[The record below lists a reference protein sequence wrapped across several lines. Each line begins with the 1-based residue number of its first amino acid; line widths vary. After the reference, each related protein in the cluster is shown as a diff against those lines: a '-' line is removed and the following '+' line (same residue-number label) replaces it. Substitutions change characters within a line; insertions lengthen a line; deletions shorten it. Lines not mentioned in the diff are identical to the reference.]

1 MAELDPAL
9 TEDQEPVT
17 AEAPPPR
24 PTAEMMP
31 EEALDILKKGD
42 TLNDVR
48 VYRLRLD
55 GEFPQPLRMR
65 NVVLVQPIFDGPS
78 FLDEVSLNHCT
89 IDRPRFNKVTTFSK
103 GLELRESF
111 LVKANVHHLTVKGPL
126 TCDHMHTRG
135 KFLLANSIFEGQ
147 VRFWETRFK
156 GWVDIS
162 QCEFKGLADFRSF
175 HAEEG
180 FSLNRCKF
188 VADALFR
195 GSTVAK
201 KLDFT
206 TSRFEALLDFSKA
219 KLHDYVYLESIQQGD
234 QQRFAFL
241 NTLGEKILIGI
252 DQLKR
257 RLVNEEKGDY
267 KSAMHE
273 YGFLKRAFAALYRHQ
288 QEDWAFY
295 RFKVNERRSLARTW
309 ERPMTKVGQFCSW
322 FFLDLGC
329 SYGTSPRRAVRA
341 ALIIILLFALI
352 YALGVEQF
360 GGAVKPPFAGPPD
373 SVLNRLMQG
382 IIASVAVFSSGF
394 ASLRE
399 LAHGWITFPLIIEAL
414 LGTLLWGLFIVA
426 FSRKVIR

>member
-1 MAELDPAL
+1 MAELDLPL
-9 TEDQEPVT
+9 TEDQET
-17 AEAPPPR
+17 ATVEAPPPK
-24 PTAEMMP
+24 PSAELTP
-31 EEALDILKKGD
+31 EQALEILKKGE
-42 TLNDVR
+42 TLKDVR
-48 VYRLRLD
+48 VVRLRLE
-55 GEFPQPLRMR
+55 GEFAHPVRMHD
-65 NVVLVQPIFDGPS
+65 VVLVQPVFDGPS
-78 FLDEVSLNHCT
+78 FLDEVSLIHCT
-89 IDRPRFNKVTTFSK
+89 IDRPRFNKVTVFAK
-103 GLELRESF
+103 GLDLRESF
-111 LVKANVHHLTVKGPL
+111 LFKAGLHHLTVKGPL
-126 TCDHMHTRG
+126 ACDHMHTRG

-188 VADALFR
+188 AGDVLFR

-201 KLDFT
+201 KLDLT

-241 NTLGEKILIGI
+241 NTLGEKFLIGI

-267 KSAMHE
+267 KAAMHE

-295 RFKVNERRSLARTW
+295 RFKVNERRSLARSW
-309 ERPMTKVGQFCSW
+309 DRPMSKVGQFCSW

-341 ALIIILLFALI
+341 ALIIILTFALI
-352 YALGVEQF
+352 YALGAEHF
-360 GGAVKPPFAGPPD
+360 NLPPPFSGPRD
-373 SVLNRLMQG
+373 SVHNRLMQG
-382 IIASVAVFSSGF
+382 IITSVAVFSSGF

-399 LAHGWITFPLIIEAL
+399 VAHGWITFPLIVEAL
-414 LGTLLWGLFIVA
+414 LSTLLWGLFIVA